1 MSDGGAAHAE
11 RIVPGLGDTV
21 GLRGIRHARIG
32 GVRVS
37 PLTFQQAIRL
47 FLDAP
52 DGRDRLRAHFC
63 TAHTVV
69 EANADPRLMRA
80 LDDGEIVT
88 SDGMPLVWLLRLMGY
103 RAERVYGPDVL
114 LAMADRAREPGRS
127 HYFYG
132 GGAGIAERL
141 VERLSAQYPGLRVA
155 GFETPPFRPLTE
167 EERVEMVARINA
179 SGADYVWVGLGTPK
193 QDFWLAENRAELQPA
208 VLFAVGAAFDFLS
221 GAKPRAPRLMQR
233 TGTEWLFRL
242 VTEPGRLWRRYL
254 VGNARFA
261 RLVIRD
267 AASRRRLRP
276 FRR

>member
-1 MSDGGAAHAE
+1 MTALE
-11 RIVPGLGDTV
+11 IPRVT
-21 GLRGIRHARIG
+21 IG
-32 GVRVS
+32 GVKVS
-37 PLTFQQAIRL
+37 ALTFEKAIQL

-52 DGRDRLRAHFC
+52 GSGARLRAHFC

-80 LDDGEIVT
+80 LNDGEIVT
-88 SDGMPLVWLLRLMGY
+88 SDGMPLVWLLRLMGH

-114 LAMADRAREPGRS
+114 LSLADQSRDRALS

-132 GGAGIAERL
+132 GAEGIAERL
-141 VERLSAQYPGLRVA
+141 VERLSAEYPGLRVA
-155 GFETPPFRPLTE
+155 GLEAPPFRPLSDTE
-167 EERVEMVARINA
+167 RRQVIDRINA

-193 QDFWLAENRAELQPA
+193 QDFWLAENRAELAPA

-233 TGTEWLFRL
+233 SGTEWLFRL

-254 VGNARFA
+254 VGNVRFVW
-261 RLVIRD
+261 LVTRD
-267 AASRRRLRP
+267 AMRSRRLPGLR
-276 FRR
+276 R